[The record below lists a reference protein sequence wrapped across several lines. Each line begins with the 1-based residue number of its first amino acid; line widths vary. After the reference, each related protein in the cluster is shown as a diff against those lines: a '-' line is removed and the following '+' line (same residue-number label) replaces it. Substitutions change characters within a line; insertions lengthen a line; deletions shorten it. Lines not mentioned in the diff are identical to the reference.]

1 MASIFNL
8 ESKNSDSLSRNISN
22 DDFDLSLPLHAT
34 SYLKVNKEMGQDTS
48 LFAKK
53 LENTLQALGM
63 SVIVQFERVGMGLD
77 GDPRLMKMM
86 HN

>member
-8 ESKNSDSLSRNISN
+8 ESKNSDSLSRNVSN
-22 DDFDLSLPLHAT
+22 DDFDSSLPLHAT
-34 SYLKVNKEMGQDTS
+34 SCLKVNEEMGQQET

-63 SVIVQFERVGMGLD
+63 LSVILVLFEID
-77 GDPRLMKMM
+77 DA
-86 HN
+86 

>member
-8 ESKNSDSLSRNISN
+8 ESKNSDSLSRNITN

-34 SYLKVNKEMGQDTS
+34 SCLKVNEEMGQET

-77 GDPRLMKMM
+77 GDPRLMM

>member
-8 ESKNSDSLSRNISN
+8 ESKNSDSLSRNVSN
-22 DDFDLSLPLHAT
+22 DDFDSSLPLHTT
-34 SYLKVNKEMGQDTS
+34 SCLKVNEEMGQQET

-63 SVIVQFERVGMGLD
+63 SVIV
-77 GDPRLMKMM
+77 
-86 HN
+86 